1 VLAKAGP
8 GPTFAAGRERRS
20 DADLTGLL
28 DARRHLLDVGDT
40 KAASGLTEVIC
51 ARLRAQGDMARAAAL
66 GQATLEAMPSP
77 SASAARWLHELGTLA
92 QLSGDHAAA
101 ADQYLRAVHMFA
113 EVGDAAGVARSYDSL
128 GALAHARGDYQEAE
142 RYYQAA
148 TCFHPPPVA
157 WPARD
162 GAADR
167 PLPPEAQSGEPQP
180 GEPDVAALALT
191 DIAPATPRPA
201 VPTLS
206 EAACAEAARASA
218 ARAGAAAAGTGA
230 AGAGA
235 AGAGAAGAGATDADA
250 AEAGEAEAGEAGR
263 AAADPAGTEKAS
275 GAGGASGA
283 GQGRARSLAGA
294 RPPDGRRHARRA
306 GPRRRG
312 RPRGL
317 RPVAVATLAI
327 AATVVIVRTVGPA
340 GTASARADLAGAGAA
355 GGAAGAAAAGGDR
368 VQAAAWVAR
377 WLDGGAVVG
386 CDAATCTALSG
397 QGVAAGDLLVI
408 GADGQA
414 DPLGCDIVVA
424 TATVRAVLGAR
435 LAQVYA
441 PLVLARFGHGSARI
455 EVRAVAPDGT
465 AAYLRALRADQA
477 ARAQAGQQ
485 LLANRR
491 LTEAP
496 AARRAL
502 GNGQVDTRLLTT
514 IAALTP
520 DWRLRILGFGAAG
533 PGGDPRVPRP
543 SAEIAAAGPGPAA
556 RELSAVAAFLRAQR
570 SPYLAVSVTLARLPS
585 GQVVLRVAFGE
596 PAPLGLLAPD
606 PVSPAS
612 IPSAATSAR
621 RHASTTGAG
630 SALAGSAPGRTVPGG
645 PGASSSAAGRTG
657 TGSTGTSSTGT
668 GPAPFS
674 TALPAS
680 PG

>member
-20 DADLTGLL
+20 DADLPGLL

-51 ARLRAQGDMARAAAL
+51 ARLRAQGDLTQAAAL

-92 QLSGDHAAA
+92 QLSGDDAAA

-128 GALAHARGDYQEAE
+128 GVLAHARGDYQEAE

-167 PLPPEAQSGEPQP
+167 PLPPEAQPGEPQP

-191 DIAPATPRPA
+191 DIAPATPRLA

-218 ARAGAAAAGTGA
+218 ARV
-230 AGAGA
+230 GAGA
-235 AGAGAAGAGATDADA
+235 AGAGAAGAGATGA
-250 AEAGEAEAGEAGR
+250 AGAGAAGR

-283 GQGRARSLAGA
+283 GQGRASSPAGA

-355 GGAAGAAAAGGDR
+355 GGATGAAAAGGDR

-377 WLDGGAVVG
+377 WLGGGAVVG

-502 GNGQVDTRLLTT
+502 GAGQVDTRLLTT

-543 SAEIAAAGPGPAA
+543 SAELAAAGPGPAA
-556 RELSAVAAFLRAQR
+556 RELSAIAAFLRAQR
-570 SPYLAVSVTLARLPS
+570 SPYLAVVVTLARLPS
-585 GQVVLRVAFGE
+585 GQLVLRVAFGE

-630 SALAGSAPGRTVPGG
+630 SALAGSAPGRSVPGG
-645 PGASSSAAGRTG
+645 PGASSSA
-657 TGSTGTSSTGT
+657 TGSTGAGSTGT

-680 PG
+680 RG

>member
-1 VLAKAGP
+1 
-8 GPTFAAGRERRS
+8 
-20 DADLTGLL
+20 
-28 DARRHLLDVGDT
+28 
-40 KAASGLTEVIC
+40 
-51 ARLRAQGDMARAAAL
+51 
-66 GQATLEAMPSP
+66 
-77 SASAARWLHELGTLA
+77 
-92 QLSGDHAAA
+92 
-101 ADQYLRAVHMFA
+101 
-113 EVGDAAGVARSYDSL
+113 
-128 GALAHARGDYQEAE
+128 
-142 RYYQAA
+142 
-148 TCFHPPPVA
+148 
-157 WPARD
+157 
-162 GAADR
+162 
-167 PLPPEAQSGEPQP
+167 
-180 GEPDVAALALT
+180 
-191 DIAPATPRPA
+191 
-201 VPTLS
+201 
-206 EAACAEAARASA
+206 
-218 ARAGAAAAGTGA
+218 
-230 AGAGA
+230 
-235 AGAGAAGAGATDADA
+235 
-250 AEAGEAEAGEAGR
+250 
-263 AAADPAGTEKAS
+263 
-275 GAGGASGA
+275 
-283 GQGRARSLAGA
+283 
-294 RPPDGRRHARRA
+294 
-306 GPRRRG
+306 
-312 RPRGL
+312 
-317 RPVAVATLAI
+317 
-327 AATVVIVRTVGPA
+327 
-340 GTASARADLAGAGAA
+340 
-355 GGAAGAAAAGGDR
+355 
-368 VQAAAWVAR
+368 
-377 WLDGGAVVG
+377 VVG

-502 GNGQVDTRLLTT
+502 GAGQVDTRLLTT

-533 PGGDPRVPRP
+533 PGGDPRVPLP
-543 SAEIAAAGPGPAA
+543 SAELAAAGPGPAA
-556 RELSAVAAFLRAQR
+556 RELSAIAAFLRAQR
-570 SPYLAVSVTLARLPS
+570 SPYLAVVVTLARLPS
-585 GQVVLRVAFGE
+585 GQLVLRVAFGE

-630 SALAGSAPGRTVPGG
+630 SALAGSGPGRSVPGG
-645 PGASSSAAGRTG
+645 PGASSSATG
-657 TGSTGTSSTGT
+657 STGT

-680 PG
+680 RG